1 MVRDDVLSTGAWVSY
16 AVSIEEIQTME
27 YTAADVKKLREQT
40 NATFA
45 DCKNALAD
53 AGSWNEA
60 IKILEAKSDRKAE
73 KMIAAGRE
81 TKQGGVFS
89 YVHHNNSVGVLLELN
104 CSTDFVA
111 RSASFQTLAR
121 DLALQIAGV
130 APRYVSFED
139 VPAEIVDAER
149 AKVLEDPSLARVPEA
164 KREDVIN
171 GKLKK
176 VFSEQVL
183 LMQPFVKDEAIVIG
197 DLVRKVIAETGEN
210 IVVRRFSRFALG
222 E

>member
-1 MVRDDVLSTGAWVSY
+1 
-16 AVSIEEIQTME
+16 ME

-45 DCKNALAD
+45 DCKNALAEAKAWDD
-53 AGSWNEA
+53 AV
-60 IKILEAKSDRKAE
+60 KILEAKSDRKAE

-111 RSASFQTLAR
+111 RSESFQTLAR

-130 APRYVSFED
+130 APKYINFDD
-139 VPAEIVDAER
+139 VPADLVEAER
-149 AKVLEDPSLARVPEA
+149 KKILEDPAIARVPEI
-164 KREDVIN
+164 KRDDFIG

-176 VFSEQVL
+176 VFGDQVL
-183 LMQPFVKDEAIVIG
+183 MMQPFVKDDAVTISE
-197 DLVRKVIAETGEN
+197 LVRKVIAETGEN
-210 IVVRRFSRFALG
+210 IVLRRFSRFALG

>member
-1 MVRDDVLSTGAWVSY
+1 
-16 AVSIEEIQTME
+16 ME
-27 YTAADVKKLREQT
+27 YTAADVKKLRDQT

-45 DCKNALAD
+45 DCKNALTE

-60 IKILEAKSDRKAE
+60 IKLLEARSAKKAE

-111 RSASFQTLAR
+111 RSESFQTLAR

-130 APRYVSFED
+130 APKYINFED
-139 VPAEIVDAER
+139 VPAELVEAER
-149 AKVLEDPSLARVPEA
+149 KTILEDPGLARVPESR
-164 KREDVIN
+164 REDFIN

-176 VFSEQVL
+176 VF
-183 LMQPFVKDEAIVIG
+183 
-197 DLVRKVIAETGEN
+197 GE
-210 IVVRRFSRFALG
+210 
-222 E
+222 

>member
-1 MVRDDVLSTGAWVSY
+1 
-16 AVSIEEIQTME
+16 ME
-27 YTAADVKKLREQT
+27 YTAADVKKLRDET

-45 DCKNALAD
+45 DCKNALVEA
-53 AGSWNEA
+53 ASWSEA
-60 IKILEAKSDRKAE
+60 VKILDARNARKAE

-111 RSASFQTLAR
+111 RSESFQELAR
-121 DLALQIAGV
+121 DLALQIAGL
-130 APRYVSFED
+130 APTYISFED
-139 VPAEIVDAER
+139 VPSEIVEAER
-149 AKVLEDPSLARVPEA
+149 AKVLEDPSLARVPDA

-176 VFSEQVL
+176 VFGTQVL
-183 LMQPFVKDEAIVIG
+183 LMQPFVKDEAMVIG
-197 DLVRKVIAETGEN
+197 DLVRKVIADTGEN